1 MDIRSTYI
9 DLKKQLLEKEY
20 SKLNDTQ
27 RAAVFNTQNPLLI
40 LAGAGSGKT
49 TVVVNRIAYLIQY
62 GNAYH
67 SDYVPSDLTQDDIDF
82 LSDCLKNGI
91 SDRERV
97 QWLLADNPPK
107 AWNVLAITFTNK
119 AAGELKDRLEAM
131 LDETA
136 RDIWAGTF
144 HSVCSKI
151 LRREI
156 EALGYDKS
164 FTIYDTDDSVRVL
177 KDCIK
182 ELNINDKQFPPKQVL
197 GSISRLKDQLLT
209 PAQAKQSANGEFR
222 ETKIAELYELYEKR
236 LKAANALDFDDLIV
250 CTVRLFEQFPEVLK
264 AWQRRFAYVMV
275 DEYQD
280 TNHAQYRLV
289 GLLSAAHKRICVVG
303 DDDQSIYRFR
313 GATIENILSF
323 EKQFPG
329 AVVVRLEQNYR
340 STQTILNAANR
351 VIAHNTQRKGKE
363 LWTSNA
369 KGEPVLVYRATSA
382 EDESAFV
389 ANAIEE
395 NVREGRKYG
404 DHAILYRMNAQSAQL
419 EQYFIKAAIPY
430 RIIGG
435 LRFYER
441 KEIKDI
447 LAYLSVINNPADT
460 VRLARIINEPK
471 RGIGDATVAMAREIA
486 DSLGVSM
493 FEVISEPENYAGLAR
508 KAGPLRDFA
517 RMMQGFID
525 TAQETQLDILLE
537 NVMEETGY
545 MDMLRAQGDE
555 GLTRIENLSELL
567 TNVIKYTQENE
578 DASLSGFLE
587 EVSLLTD
594 IDNYD
599 ADADAVVMM
608 TMHSAKGLEF
618 PFVFIVGME
627 EGIFPGMR
635 VMYDPA
641 EVEEERRLAYVAIT
655 RAKEKLTIT
664 NAASRML
671 FGQTSRNRPSRFLT
685 EIPAEYKNETGLS
698 SWTSKP
704 QTPAYTTPQNRTGGI
719 NDIVR
724 VAITPKGT
732 GAKQTYAAGERVR
745 HKIFGDGMII
755 SVTPMGNDTLLEIA
769 FDTRGTKKI
778 MQNFTQLDKI

>member
-1 MDIRSTYI
+1 MDVRSTYI
-9 DLKKQLLEKEY
+9 ELKRRLLEKEY
-20 SKLNDTQ
+20 ARLNETQ
-27 RAAVFNTQNPLLI
+27 RAAVFNTQSPLLI

-49 TVVVNRIAYLIQY
+49 TVIVNRIAYLIGY

-67 SDYVPSDLTQDDIDF
+67 SDNVPHDVTPDDIAF
-82 LSDCLKNGI
+82 LSDCLSSGV
-91 SDRERV
+91 SDPERV
-97 QWLLADNPPK
+97 RWLLADNAPK

-119 AAGELKDRLEAM
+119 AAGELKDRLERM
-131 LDETA
+131 LGESA

-144 HSVCSKI
+144 HSVCARI

-177 KDCIK
+177 KDCLK
-182 ELNINDKQFPPKQVL
+182 ELNISDKQFPPKQVL
-197 GSISRLKDQLLT
+197 GSISRLKDRLLT
-209 PAQAKQSANGEFR
+209 PEQAKAEANGEFR
-222 ETKIAELYELYEKR
+222 EIKIAELYALYTKR
-236 LKAANALDFDDLIV
+236 LKSANALDFDDLIV
-250 CTVRLFEQFPEVLK
+250 CTVRLFEQFPDILT

-289 GLLSAAHKRICVVG
+289 GLLSASHKRICVVG

-323 EKQFPG
+323 EKQFAN

-340 STQTILNAANR
+340 STQTILDAANR
-351 VIAHNTQRKGKE
+351 VISHNTLRKGKE
-363 LWTSNA
+363 LWTNND
-369 KGEPVLVYRATSA
+369 KGEQVLVYRASSA

-389 ANAIEE
+389 ASTIEE
-395 NVREGRKYG
+395 NVRTGRKYA

-419 EQYFIKAAIPY
+419 EQHFIKAAIPY

-447 LAYLSVINNPADT
+447 LAYLAVINNPADA
-460 VRLARIINEPK
+460 VRLSRIINEPK
-471 RGIGDATVAMAREIA
+471 RGIGDATVAVAREIA
-486 DSLGVSM
+486 DSLGVSL
-493 FEVISEPENYAGLAR
+493 FEVIREADNYAGLAR
-508 KAGPLRDFA
+508 KSASLRTFA
-517 RMMQGFID
+517 DLMQGFID
-525 TAQETQLDILLE
+525 TAQDTQLDVLLE
-537 NVMEETGY
+537 SVMEETGY
-545 MDMLRAQGDE
+545 MEMLRAQGDE
-555 GLTRIENLSELL
+555 GLTRTENLSELL
-567 TNVIKYTQENE
+567 TNVKKYAQNNE

-599 ADADAVVMM
+599 GDADAAVMM

-627 EGIFPGMR
+627 EGIFPGTR
-635 VMYDPA
+635 VMYDPT

-671 FGQTSRNRPSRFLT
+671 FGQTSRNRPSRFLS
-685 EIPAEYKNETGLS
+685 EIPAEFKNETGLS

-704 QTPAYTTPQNRTGGI
+704 QTPAYTPPHTRSGGLSDPMHVSGKPQGF
-719 NDIVR
+719 
-724 VAITPKGT
+724 
-732 GAKQTYAAGERVR
+732 GARQSFTSGERVR
-745 HKIFGDGMII
+745 HKIFGDGMIL
-755 SVTPMGNDTLLEIA
+755 STTPMGNDTLLEIA

-778 MQNFTQLDKI
+778 MSNFTSLDKL

>member
-1 MDIRSTYI
+1 MDLRSTYI
-9 DLKKQLLEKEY
+9 ELKRRLLEKEY
-20 SKLNDTQ
+20 ARLNETQ
-27 RAAVFNTQNPLLI
+27 RAAVFNTQSPLLI

-49 TVVVNRIAYLIQY
+49 TVIVNRIAYLIGY

-67 SDYVPSDLTQDDIDF
+67 SDNAPHDLTTDDIDF
-82 LSDCLKNGI
+82 LSDCLTSGVTDP
-91 SDRERV
+91 DRVR
-97 QWLLADNPPK
+97 WLLADNPPK

-119 AAGELKDRLEAM
+119 AAGELKDRLEHM
-131 LDETA
+131 LGESA

-144 HSVCSKI
+144 HSVCARI

-177 KDCIK
+177 KDCLK
-182 ELNINDKQFPPKQVL
+182 ELNISDKQFPPKQVL
-197 GSISRLKDQLLT
+197 GSISRLKDRLLT
-209 PAQAKQSANGEFR
+209 PEQAKAEANGEFR
-222 ETKIAELYELYEKR
+222 ETKIAELYALYAKR
-236 LKAANALDFDDLIV
+236 LKSANALDFDDLIV
-250 CTVRLFEQFPEVLK
+250 CTVRLFEQFPDILT

-289 GLLSAAHKRICVVG
+289 GLLSSSHKRICVVG

-323 EKQFPG
+323 EKQFAN

-340 STQTILNAANR
+340 STQTILDAANR
-351 VIAHNTQRKGKE
+351 VISHNTLRKGKE
-363 LWTSNA
+363 LWTNND
-369 KGEPVLVYRATSA
+369 KGEQVLVYRASSA

-389 ANAIEE
+389 ATTIEE
-395 NVREGRKYG
+395 NVRTGRKYA

-419 EQYFIKAAIPY
+419 EQHFIKAAIPY

-447 LAYLSVINNPADT
+447 LAYLAVINNPADA
-460 VRLARIINEPK
+460 VRLSRIINEPK
-471 RGIGDATVAMAREIA
+471 RGIGDATVAVAREIA
-486 DSLGVSM
+486 DNLGVSL
-493 FEVISEPENYAGLAR
+493 FEVIREAENYAGLAR
-508 KAGPLRDFA
+508 KAASLRAFA
-517 RMMQGFID
+517 DMMQGFID
-525 TAQETQLDILLE
+525 TAQDTQLDVLLE
-537 NVMEETGY
+537 SVMEDTGY
-545 MDMLRAQGDE
+545 MEMLHAQGEE

-567 TNVIKYTQENE
+567 TNVKKYTLNNE
-578 DASLSGFLE
+578 DAGLSGFLE

-599 ADADAVVMM
+599 GDADAAVMM

-671 FGQTSRNRPSRFLT
+671 FGQTSRNRPSRFLS
-685 EIPAEYKNETGLS
+685 EIPTEFKNETGLS

-704 QTPAYTTPQNRTGGI
+704 QTPAYTPPHTRSGGLSDPVHVSGKPQGF
-719 NDIVR
+719 
-724 VAITPKGT
+724 
-732 GAKQTYAAGERVR
+732 GAKQSFTSGERVR
-745 HKIFGDGMII
+745 HKIFGDGMIL
-755 SVTPMGNDTLLEIA
+755 STTPMGNDTLLEIA

-778 MQNFTQLDKI
+778 MSNFTSLEKL